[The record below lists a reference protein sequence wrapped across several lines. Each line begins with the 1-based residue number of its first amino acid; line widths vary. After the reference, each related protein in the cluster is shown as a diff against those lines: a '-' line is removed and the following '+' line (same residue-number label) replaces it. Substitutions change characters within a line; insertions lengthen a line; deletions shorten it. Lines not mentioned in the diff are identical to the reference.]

1 MPLLLFLRLVL
12 SRPVSEQQAALEATL
27 GLPSPSPDP
36 SLVVQARDTEG
47 KREEEE
53 GTQEEGIVGERMATV
68 REASDSDRQ
77 AWPLV
82 VSLY

>member
-1 MPLLLFLRLVL
+1 MLY
-12 SRPVSEQQAALEATL
+12 RPVSEQQLALEATL
-27 GLPSPSPDP
+27 PPPSPDL

-53 GTQEEGIVGERMATV
+53 GTQEEGIVGECMATV

-77 AWPLV
+77 AWPLAF
-82 VSLY
+82 SLH